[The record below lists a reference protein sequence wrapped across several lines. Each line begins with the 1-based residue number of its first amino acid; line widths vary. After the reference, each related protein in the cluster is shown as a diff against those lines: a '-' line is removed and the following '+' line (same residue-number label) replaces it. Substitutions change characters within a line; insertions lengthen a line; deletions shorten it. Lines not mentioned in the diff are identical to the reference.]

1 MASLDRA
8 VPPLRRRVGGS
19 LPGPRPPPGLCPANA
34 FYPRQVRTTSHT
46 HRLKSTLRTWV
57 LLPSGGGGAAQGLA
71 ARPVPRSPLLPARA
85 MDLVLTGI
93 ALLLAVWISVQNPSM
108 GPAAPW
114 VNPLIA
120 AASALPLL
128 VRRRA
133 PELVLGVGLLAKVL
147 QVSAFAAPL
156 AFYAEGAYRG
166 PHSRRTAWASAG
178 VGLVALAPW
187 HAAAWSSVHT
197 VVTWFAVNFVFS
209 CLVPLLL
216 GLYVGQRRAVVAGL
230 VERAERAEREQRL
243 VAEAAREQER
253 RRIAGEMH
261 DVVSHQVSLIVVHAN
276 ALSVVAHDPEVTGET
291 AQIIQTAG
299 RRALTELRE
308 MLGLLRIGPD
318 DSPAGGAGEPES
330 AGAAHDPAGSAE
342 WRPTPGA
349 AAVSSA
355 DVPGT
360 GIPGAAAAAP
370 GSVVPRAA
378 VDRIAELADGSRTAG
393 LPVTVL
399 VEGAPQP
406 LAKPVERAAHRVV
419 QEALTNV
426 HKHAPG
432 ATTQIHLAYGPR
444 TVRVQV
450 VNGPPQKPAEPTA
463 DGEPLLPSGGHG
475 LIGLTERVRL
485 AGGTMGSG
493 PTGDGGFRIDAALP
507 TAAAGASTT

>member
-1 MASLDRA
+1 M
-8 VPPLRRRVGGS
+8 
-19 LPGPRPPPGLCPANA
+19 
-34 FYPRQVRTTSHT
+34 RTTSRSRT
-46 HRLKSTLRTWV
+46 RQPGNRLGNTLRSWA
-57 LLPSGGGGAAQGLA
+57 LLPSGDGGAAQGLA
-71 ARPVPRSPLLPARA
+71 ARPVPRSPRLSARA
-85 MDLVLTGI
+85 MDLVLTAV
-93 ALLLAVWISVQNPSM
+93 ALLFAVWISAQNPSM

-114 VNPLIA
+114 VNLLLA
-120 AASALPLL
+120 AVSALPLL

-133 PELVLGVGLLAKVL
+133 PELVVAVGLIAKVL
-147 QVSAFAAPL
+147 QVSAFTTPFAY
-156 AFYAEGAYRG
+156 YAEGACRG
-166 PHSRRTAWASAG
+166 PHSRRVVWASAG

-187 HAAAWSSVHT
+187 HAAAWSSVQT
-197 VVTWFAVNFVFS
+197 LVTWFAVNFVFS

-276 ALSVVAHDPEVTGET
+276 ALSAVAHDPEVTGET

-308 MLGLLRIGPD
+308 MLGLLRSGTA
-318 DSPAGGAGEPES
+318 DSPATGTGEPPGS
-330 AGAAHDPAGSAE
+330 AGSEAAEGEPRPAAHDFAASAE
-342 WRPTPGA
+342 RRP
-349 AAVSSA
+349 
-355 DVPGT
+355 
-360 GIPGAAAAAP
+360 AP
-370 GSVVPRAA
+370 GAA
-378 VDRIAELADGSRTAG
+378 VDRIAELAEGSRSAG

-406 LAKPVERAAHRVV
+406 LAEPVERAAHRVV

-432 ATTQIHLAYGPR
+432 ATTRIHLAFDPR
-444 TVRVQV
+444 TVRVRI
-450 VNGPPQKPAEPTA
+450 VNGPPERHAEPAA

-475 LIGLTERVRL
+475 LIGLMERVRL

-493 PTGDGGFRIDAALP
+493 PTGDGGFRLDAALP
-507 TAAAGASTT
+507 TSVPGASTTGASAAGTSATGASAAGASETGASAAGA

>member
-1 MASLDRA
+1 
-8 VPPLRRRVGGS
+8 
-19 LPGPRPPPGLCPANA
+19 
-34 FYPRQVRTTSHT
+34 
-46 HRLKSTLRTWV
+46 
-57 LLPSGGGGAAQGLA
+57 
-71 ARPVPRSPLLPARA
+71 

-308 MLGLLRIGPD
+308 MLGLLRNGPD
-318 DSPAGGAGEPES
+318 DSPDGGAGEPES

-349 AAVSSA
+349 AAVSGA

-360 GIPGAAAAAP
+360 AAVSGGSFPGAAAAPGADVPGTADVPGAAAVPGAAVPGTAAVPGAAAAP

-406 LAKPVERAAHRVV
+406 LAEPVERAAHRVV

-450 VNGPPQKPAEPTA
+450 VNGPPQKPAEPAA

-507 TAAAGASTT
+507 TAAAAGASTT

>member
-1 MASLDRA
+1 M
-8 VPPLRRRVGGS
+8 
-19 LPGPRPPPGLCPANA
+19 
-34 FYPRQVRTTSHT
+34 RTTSRT
-46 HRLKSTLRTWV
+46 RQLGNTLRSWA
-57 LLPSGGGGAAQGLA
+57 LLPAGDGSAAQSPV

-85 MDLVLTGI
+85 MDLLLTAA
-93 ALLLAVWISVQNPSM
+93 ALLLAVWISAQNPSM

-114 VNPLIA
+114 ANLLIA
-120 AASALPLL
+120 AVSALPLL
-128 VRRRA
+128 ARRRA
-133 PELVLGVGLLAKVL
+133 PELVLAVGLLAKVL
-147 QVSAFAAPL
+147 QVSAFATPL
-156 AFYAEGAYRG
+156 AYYAEGAYRG
-166 PHSRRTAWASAG
+166 PHSRRTVWASAG
-178 VGLVALAPW
+178 IGLVALAPW
-187 HAAAWSSVHT
+187 NAAAWSSYRT

-276 ALSVVAHDPEVTGET
+276 ALSAVAHDPEVTGET

-308 MLGLLRIGPD
+308 MLGLLRNGP
-318 DSPAGGAGEPES
+318 ATGAGEPPAS
-330 AGAAHDPAGSAE
+330 TGSDAAKGGAGAAPHDPAASAE
-342 WRPTPGA
+342 RRP
-349 AAVSSA
+349 
-355 DVPGT
+355 VPG
-360 GIPGAAAAAP
+360 
-370 GSVVPRAA
+370 AA
-378 VDRIAELADGSRTAG
+378 VDRIAELAEGSRTAG

-406 LAKPVERAAHRVV
+406 LGEPVERAAHRVV

-432 ATTQIHLAYGPR
+432 ATTQIRLAFGPR
-444 TVRVQV
+444 TVRVQI
-450 VNGPPQKPAEPTA
+450 VNGPPGRRPEPAA

-475 LIGLTERVRL
+475 LIGLMERVRL

-507 TAAAGASTT
+507 TSVSGASTTGASTTGV